1 MRSLTTHLRRP
12 EDHGRLPFHPDC
24 PMCRGERLAGANPP
38 EALVGHRTQALLAA
52 SVLALSS
59 APPTAA
65 VASEPDR
72 EQEGAITPDQVAEAA
87 PLADPQSDPGGS
99 STELPVEPTPLE
111 THEEVEA
118 AELEQAV
125 STDDAPADE
134 TAMADAPEE
143 VEPAPTEPAPTQ
155 PAATPPPPT
164 VPTAETPSPMVAP
177 PEAVATEPVPERARE
192 PERKPRQRTTVAAP
206 RKTVLRLVAPQLPPV
221 DDAGWHSPA
230 SVQVAHM
237 PSAAVREPSP
247 AGADRVRAVRRGER
261 VHIVRPNESLWSIA
275 RDLLGDEASA
285 SRIAREVNRL
295 WELNSD
301 RIGTGDPDLLIAGT
315 RLKVR

>member
-99 STELPVEPTPLE
+99 STELPVEPDPPVAMEPTDPSD
-111 THEEVEA
+111 EA
-118 AELEQAV
+118 ALEQ
-125 STDDAPADE
+125 E
-134 TAMADAPEE
+134 L
-143 VEPAPTEPAPTQ
+143 PTEDPPAEETVTADVPPEDESTTLEPVPT
-155 PAATPPPPT
+155 PPGAAPPPEPPPPA
-164 VPTAETPSPMVAP
+164 PPP
-177 PEAVATEPVPERARE
+177 PEAVASEPVPERERE
-192 PERKPRQRTTVAAP
+192 RVRKPPRRTTVAAP
-206 RKTVLRLVAPQLPPV
+206 RETPIRFVAPRPTPV
-221 DDAGWHSPA
+221 DAGWSSPA
-230 SVQVAHM
+230 SVQVAHAE
-237 PSAAVREPSP
+237 PRTAVRPPSVD
-247 AGADRVRAVRRGER
+247 ADRTPQRGGRVHVVRA
-261 VHIVRPNESLWSIA
+261 NESLWSIA
-275 RDLLGDEASA
+275 RDLLGDQASA
-285 SRIAREVNRL
+285 ARIAREVNRL
-295 WELNSD
+295 WELNSG
-301 RIGTGDPDLLIAGT
+301 RIGTGDPDLLLAGT
-315 RLKVR
+315 RLKLR